1 MLPLRCSRFVR
12 ATTVTAVATLA
23 AGVLASGWLASG
35 LDAQSP
41 AAAARGAVP
50 RDTARERVLMQQVK
64 VADGF
69 TATLFAAPPIAMYPV
84 CLTATVDGAVFAC
97 IDPNLSLTAK
107 KGAGRVVRLVDDNQ
121 DGVADRYTVFATM
134 DSPRGVAYDGKT
146 LYVMHPPNLTAYR
159 DTTGDGIA
167 DVSEDIVTG
176 LGFDLDFRGADH
188 TTNGITLGIDGYL
201 YIAVGDYGYRKAV
214 GKDGTSISH
223 RGGGVVRVRTDGS
236 GLELFAEGTRNIY
249 DLAVDP
255 FLNVFTRDNTN
266 DGDGWDIRLHFL
278 PHGAHMGYPMYYKYF
293 ADEHMPSLADY
304 GGGSGTG
311 GLWVHDP
318 GFPDGFGNTLYTSD
332 WLLNQVFR
340 HPLTTKG
347 GSYDVKQEN
356 FVSVPHPADM
366 AMDGRSNMFV
376 ASLAGGSYTYQG
388 DSVGYI
394 LRVSPTGR
402 RVVTPPAF
410 ASAADATLR
419 RLLTS
424 GNAEY
429 RLQAER
435 EILRR
440 GDRAG
445 VSAALRVL
453 VSDVKQP
460 AYARVAAMYTLVQ
473 LVGVRAHGTL
483 ASVIAGT
490 SGDPSVR
497 ASALRA
503 ITDDRAHTSSVDPML
518 AVRALSD
525 TNARVQ
531 MAALT
536 AMVRLH
542 ARDSAWA
549 IVPLLASNDP
559 AIVHL
564 AINALVSLKASRTAL
579 NALRATRPALR
590 AGALRALQQ
599 MHDPEVVS
607 ELVKLRTVRG
617 VPRDILIALARL
629 YYREADWNGEW
640 WGTRPNFVGPYFA
653 MAEWESTPLIRPELQ
668 VPFRFGAA
676 VDSGLVDEYVRN
688 RVVPRGAKGLLL
700 ASFVPGAAQNFS
712 LFSLIGHAQLSPA
725 SAASLVGLAATPTLR
740 PAVAEL
746 LAGEPAVYDGTLAL
760 LNGLATDA
768 AIAEDTRAALVAK
781 VTAMSGRPGLDA
793 STSLLANFTPTI
805 TPAGTP
811 PGALDGAWRRY
822 VGDRRRTTELD
833 YFIELSRAAKPDA
846 RVLGFAVLLQAVRGN
861 RAPAAITDKVQP
873 VLTAAWKS
881 VAASTDLARAV
892 RIMRLESAY
901 TEQLDAVRTGPAT
914 PPAMDWQPMFN
925 GKDLKDWDI
934 KFAGYPLGVNFRNT
948 FRVDSGMLRVNY
960 DEWKDFSGEFG
971 HIFYKRPFSY
981 YIVAVEYRFRG
992 QQVTGAGA
1000 GNSWAIRNNG
1010 IMVASQSAASM
1021 GLKQDFPISLEVQL
1035 LGGLGRGT
1043 RTNGNLCTPGT
1054 NVVMNDKLFTPHCL
1068 NSNSVTFDGD
1078 QWVRVEAMVLG
1089 DSVIKHIVNGDT
1101 VMTYYKPQMGGG
1113 AANNTNP
1120 GVLVEGKL
1128 LSEGYISLQAE
1139 TAPIDFRKVE
1149 VVNLKGCTNP
1159 QDPNYRAYFVKSD
1172 PAACRKR

>member
-1 MLPLRCSRFVR
+1 MLV
-12 ATTVTAVATLA
+12 
-23 AGVLASGWLASG
+23 AGVLASGWPASG

-41 AAAARGAVP
+41 AAATRGAVP

-107 KGAGRVVRLVDDNQ
+107 KGAGRVVRLVDDNH

-167 DVSEDIVTG
+167 DVSEDLVTG

-201 YIAVGDYGYRKAV
+201 YIAVGDYGYRKAI

-223 RGGGVVRVRTDGS
+223 RGGGVVRVRTDGR

-293 ADEHMPSLADY
+293 ANEHMPSLADY

-318 GFPDGFGNTLYTSD
+318 GFPQGYGNTLYTSD

-340 HPLTTKG
+340 HPLSPKG

-402 RVVTPPAF
+402 RAVTPPVFDA
-410 ASAADATLR
+410 AADVALR

-429 RLQAER
+429 RLQAQR

-445 VSAALRVL
+445 MSAALRSV
-453 VSDVKQP
+453 VFDIKRP

-483 ASVIAGT
+483 ASVIAGA
-490 SGDPSVR
+490 SGDASVR

-503 ITDDRAHTSSVDPML
+503 ITDDRAHTASVDPML

-536 AMVRLH
+536 AMVRLN

-564 AINALVSLKASRTAL
+564 AVNALVSLKASRTAL
-579 NALRATRPALR
+579 NALQATRPALR
-590 AGALRALQQ
+590 AGALRVLQQ
-599 MHDPEVVS
+599 IHEPDVVA
-607 ELVKLRTVRG
+607 ELLRQPVMSGR
-617 VPRDILIALARL
+617 PRDITIALARM
-629 YYREADWNGEW
+629 YHREADWKGEW

-653 MAEWESTPLIRPELQ
+653 LAEWQSSPQIRLELQ
-668 VPFRFGAA
+668 RAIGTASA

-688 RVVPRGAKGLLL
+688 RVVPRGARRLLL
-700 ASFVPGAAQNFS
+700 ASFAPGEAQSFTVG
-712 LFSLIGHAQLSPA
+712 SLIGHAQVPVA
-725 SAASLVGLAATPTLR
+725 SVPSVVRLAAAAPVLR
-740 PAVAEL
+740 PAIAEL
-746 LAGEPAVYDGTLAL
+746 LAGEPAVLDGSLAL
-760 LNGLATDA
+760 VSALATDA
-768 AIAEDTRAALVAK
+768 SIADETRAALLAN
-781 VTAMSGRPGLDA
+781 VTAIPGRAGLDA
-793 STSLLANFTPTI
+793 STSLLANFTPAI

-833 YFIELSRAAKPDA
+833 YFIELSRAATPDA

-881 VAASTDLARAV
+881 VAASPDLVRAV
-892 RIMRLESAY
+892 RVMRLESAY
-901 TEQLDAVRTGPAT
+901 TEHLDAARTGPAK
-914 PPAMDWQPMFN
+914 PPAMDWQPLFN
-925 GKDLKDWDI
+925 GKDLKDWDV

-948 FRVDSGMLRVNY
+948 FRAESGMLRVNY
-960 DEWKDFSGEFG
+960 DEWTNFNGEFG
-971 HIFYKRPFSY
+971 HLFYKKPFSY

-1043 RTNGNLCTPGT
+1043 RTTGNLCTPGMH
-1054 NVVMNDKLFTPHCL
+1054 VVMNDKLFTPHCV
-1068 NSNSVTFDGD
+1068 NSSSITYDGD
-1078 QWVRVEAMVLG
+1078 QWVRAEAMVLG
-1089 DSVIKHIVNGDT
+1089 DSVVKHIINGDT

-1128 LSEGYISLQAE
+1128 IAEGYIALQAE